1 MDFKLQT
8 DLNTLP
14 SVIEFNY
21 GELKAEMTERL
32 KYYNNLVVSENS
44 IKSAKADK
52 ANLNKLIAAIESERK
67 EVKRRCLEPYNDFEA
82 KCKELVMLV
91 KAPVVAIDNQ
101 IKEFENIKKQEKYD
115 ELKFCFDNYI
125 GDMAD
130 IIKFDKILNPKW
142 GNATLK
148 IDTLK
153 AEIEDNIDRIK
164 KELETLNTEYAD
176 KPYKAAVITEYCK
189 AYSTSQAL
197 VYAAQLQREEEM
209 QKKVLEQKKPET
221 VQQEVVQTVAAVD
234 PAKEHIVNE
243 VHDPIIGGG
252 FVIKNEKSKV
262 ILLKKYMAEIGIN
275 VIGTMSL
282 KDYEDFKKYK
292 EGN

>member
-21 GELKAEMTERL
+21 SELKAEMTERL

-52 ANLNKLIAAIESERK
+52 ANLNKLIAVIESERK

-176 KPYKAAVITEYCK
+176 KPYKSAVISEYCK
-189 AYSTSQAL
+189 EYSTSQAL

-209 QKKVLEQKKPET
+209 QRKVLEQTKTQP
-221 VQQEVVQTVAAVD
+221 VQQEVVQTVSAAQFQQ
-234 PAKEHIVNE
+234 PKEQL
-243 VHDPIIGGG
+243 GTCA
-252 FVIKNEKSKV
+252 FR
-262 ILLKKYMAEIGIN
+262 
-275 VIGTMSL
+275 VIGTYNQIKNLRKFMVDNGI
-282 KDYEDFKKYK
+282 KFETIKT

>member
-8 DLNTLP
+8 DLNALP

-21 GELKAEMTERL
+21 SELKAEMTERL

-115 ELKFCFDNYI
+115 KLKSCFDNYI

-142 GNATLK
+142 SNATVK
-148 IDTLK
+148 IDALK

-209 QKKVLEQKKPET
+209 QKKVLEKKEPET
-221 VQQEVVQTVAAVD
+221 LPTNNNQTIPESQID
-234 PAKEHIVNE
+234 KPKEQL
-243 VHDPIIGGG
+243 GTCT
-252 FVIKNEKSKV
+252 FR
-262 ILLKKYMAEIGIN
+262 
-275 VIGTMSL
+275 VIGTYMQIKNLRNFMVDSGI
-282 KDYEDFKKYK
+282 KFKAIKQK
-292 EGN
+292 SEVRKNGSKK

>member
-14 SVIEFNY
+14 SVIEFNFS
-21 GELKAEMTERL
+21 ELKAEMTERL
-32 KYYNNLVVSENS
+32 EYYNNLVVSASS

-115 ELKFCFDNYI
+115 ELTFCFDNYI

-142 GNATLK
+142 GNATAK

-221 VQQEVVQTVAAVD
+221 VQQEINPIAVD

-262 ILLKKYMAEIGIN
+262 ILLKKYMTEIGIN

-292 EGN
+292 EEN

>member
-21 GELKAEMTERL
+21 SELKAEMTERL

-115 ELKFCFDNYI
+115 ELKFYFDNYI
-125 GDMAD
+125 VDMAD

-164 KELETLNTEYAD
+164 QELETLNTEYAD

-209 QKKVLEQKKPET
+209 QRKVLEQTKTQP
-221 VQQEVVQTVAAVD
+221 VQQEVVQTVSAAQSQQ
-234 PAKEHIVNE
+234 PKEQL
-243 VHDPIIGGG
+243 GTCA
-252 FVIKNEKSKV
+252 FR
-262 ILLKKYMAEIGIN
+262 
-275 VIGTMSL
+275 VIGTYNQIINLRKFMVDNGI
-282 KDYEDFKKYK
+282 KFETIKT

>member
-1 MDFKLQT
+1 M
-8 DLNTLP
+8 P

-21 GELKAEMTERL
+21 SELKAEMTERL

-115 ELKFCFDNYI
+115 ELKSCFDNYI

-142 GNATLK
+142 GNATAK

-164 KELETLNTEYAD
+164 KELETLNAEYAD
-176 KPYKAAVITEYCK
+176 KPYKAAVISEYCK
-189 AYSTSQAL
+189 EYSTSQAL

-209 QKKVLEQKKPET
+209 QRKVLEQTKTQP
-221 VQQEVVQTVAAVD
+221 VQQEVVQTVSASQSQQ
-234 PAKEHIVNE
+234 PKEQL
-243 VHDPIIGGG
+243 GTCA
-252 FVIKNEKSKV
+252 FR
-262 ILLKKYMAEIGIN
+262 
-275 VIGTMSL
+275 VIGTYNQIKNLRKFMVDNGI
-282 KDYEDFKKYK
+282 KFETIKT

>member
-1 MDFKLQT
+1 M
-8 DLNTLP
+8 N
-14 SVIEFNY
+14 
-21 GELKAEMTERL
+21 
-32 KYYNNLVVSENS
+32 EN
-44 IKSAKADK
+44 
-52 ANLNKLIAAIESERK
+52 
-67 EVKRRCLEPYNDFEA
+67 KRRCLEPYNDFEA

-115 ELKFCFDNYI
+115 ELKSCFDHYI

-142 GNATLK
+142 GNATAK

-153 AEIEDNIDRIK
+153 AEIENNIDHIK

-176 KPYKAAVITEYCK
+176 KPYKAAVISEYCK
-189 AYSTSQAL
+189 EYSTSQAL

-209 QKKVLEQKKPET
+209 QKKVLEQKKTQP
-221 VQQEVVQTVAAVD
+221 VQQEVVQTVSASQSQQ
-234 PAKEHIVNE
+234 PKEQL
-243 VHDPIIGGG
+243 GTCA
-252 FVIKNEKSKV
+252 FR
-262 ILLKKYMAEIGIN
+262 
-275 VIGTMSL
+275 VIGTYNQIKNLRKFMVDNGI
-282 KDYEDFKKYK
+282 KFETIKT

>member
-1 MDFKLQT
+1 M

-21 GELKAEMTERL
+21 SELKAEMTERL

-115 ELKFCFDNYI
+115 ELKSCFDNYI

-142 GNATLK
+142 GNATAK

-176 KPYKAAVITEYCK
+176 KPYKSAVITEYCK

-209 QKKVLEQKKPET
+209 QKKVLEQKKTQP
-221 VQQEVVQTVAAVD
+221 VQQEVVQTVSASQSQQ
-234 PAKEHIVNE
+234 PKEQL
-243 VHDPIIGGG
+243 GTCA
-252 FVIKNEKSKV
+252 FR
-262 ILLKKYMAEIGIN
+262 
-275 VIGTMSL
+275 VIGTYNQIKNLRKFMVDNGI
-282 KDYEDFKKYK
+282 KFETIKT